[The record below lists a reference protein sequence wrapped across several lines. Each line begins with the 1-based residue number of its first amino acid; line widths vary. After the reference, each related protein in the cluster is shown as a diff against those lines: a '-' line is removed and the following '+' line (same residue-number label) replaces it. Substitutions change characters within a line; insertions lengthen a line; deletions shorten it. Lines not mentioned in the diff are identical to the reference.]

1 MFGKLTIHAATAA
14 RNILLGG
21 ATVGTSTIAGVI
33 APGTSMWEM
42 VAIAAIGLAKETPKT
57 VEILVESITESRTM
71 AGSSISYISK
81 MSHL

>member
-1 MFGKLTIHAATAA
+1 
-14 RNILLGG
+14 
-21 ATVGTSTIAGVI
+21 
-33 APGTSMWEM
+33 MWGM